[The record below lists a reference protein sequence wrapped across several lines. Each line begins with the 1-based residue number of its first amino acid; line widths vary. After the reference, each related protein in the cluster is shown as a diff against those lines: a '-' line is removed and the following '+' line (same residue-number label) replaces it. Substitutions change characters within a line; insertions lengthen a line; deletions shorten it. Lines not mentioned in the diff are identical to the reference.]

1 LGIEGVNMRKKHYN
15 LLRKVVIG
23 VPCLGAIFFAAV
35 WTAMSQV
42 GDAARLADATNVAF
56 QQQDTLRTSSLE
68 SHEGVTISAKPW
80 TQASQYKEKFP
91 KKSPFSG
98 GVMAVQIAIRNDSPE
113 SIKVGLDRIRLS
125 FQLDE
130 DNRQELQPMKA
141 EEVADAVLRPASKDP
156 TKTRRLPLP
165 ITTGTNKSKDFLALQ
180 TAVQNAAVPTSVVA
194 PQSTVEGLLYFELDG
209 QYDLLRTAHLYVPDI
224 AVLGKDRSLTYF
236 EIDLSR

>member
-1 LGIEGVNMRKKHYN
+1 MRKKHYN

-23 VPCLGAIFFAAV
+23 VPCAGAIFFAGGPSAG
-35 WTAMSQV
+35 APLERSQ
-42 GDAARLADATNVAF
+42 GGGAAGAIARTNGAL

-80 TQASQYKEKFP
+80 TQAAQYKEKFP

-98 GVMAVQIAIRNDSPE
+98 GVLAVQVAIRNDSAE
-113 SIKVGLDRIRLS
+113 SIKVALDRIRLS
-125 FQLDE
+125 VQLDE

-141 EEVADAVLRPASKDP
+141 DEVADAVLRPASKDP

-165 ITTGTNKSKDFLALQ
+165 ITTGTNKSKDFVALQ
-180 TAVQNAAVPTSVVA
+180 ATVQNAAVPTNVVA
-194 PQSTVEGLLYFELDG
+194 AHSTVEGLLYFELDG
-209 QYDLLRTAHLYVPDI
+209 QFDLLRTAHLYVPDI
-224 AVLGKDRSLTYF
+224 AVMGKDRSLTYF

>member
-1 LGIEGVNMRKKHYN
+1 MRKKHYN

-23 VPCLGAIFFAAV
+23 VPCAGAVFFLGGPS
-35 WTAMSQV
+35 AMSQ
-42 GDAARLADATNVAF
+42 GGSAARATASTNVAF

-80 TQASQYKEKFP
+80 TQAAQYKEKFP
-91 KKSPFSG
+91 KKSPFAG
-98 GVMAVQIAIRNDSPE
+98 GVMAVQVAIRNDSPE
-113 SIKVGLDRIRLS
+113 SIKVALDRIRLS

-141 EEVADAVLRPASKDP
+141 DEVADAVLRPASKDP

-165 ITTGTNKSKDFLALQ
+165 ITTGTNKSKDFVALQ
-180 TAVQNAAVPTSVVA
+180 TAAQNAAVPTSVVA
-194 PQSTVEGLLYFELDG
+194 AHSTVEGLLYFELDG
-209 QYDLLRTAHLYVPDI
+209 QFDLLRTAHLYVPDI
-224 AVLGKDRSLTYF
+224 AVMGKDRSLTYF